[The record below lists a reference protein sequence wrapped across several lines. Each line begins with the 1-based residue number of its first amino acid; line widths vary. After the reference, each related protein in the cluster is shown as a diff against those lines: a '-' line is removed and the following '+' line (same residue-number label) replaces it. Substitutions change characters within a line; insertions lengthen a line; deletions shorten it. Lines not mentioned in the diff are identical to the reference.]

1 MIKTFARAA
10 AMVIIFALVAGCSQK
25 GFNTNLT
32 IEPKPVPGVDWTQYK
47 NWSFGR
53 QGEYVQTGIADLDAP
68 EFRKSVGDNTV
79 TLMSDLGYSHVDS
92 NPDML
97 LMFHVVV
104 EQRYDEVKTN
114 PAYQDFDMQW
124 AQASSE
130 DTWQEGSLF
139 IFAIDAKTGKQIW
152 SSSAKA
158 ELDKQSNFEKRKQ
171 RFNEVVTKMLADFPK
186 HSG

>member
-1 MIKTFARAA
+1 MIKMFVRAA
-10 AMVIIFALVAGCSQK
+10 ATLFVLALVASCSQK

-47 NWSFGR
+47 SWSFGR
-53 QGEYVQTGIADLDAP
+53 QGEYVQTGIAELDDPA
-68 EFRKSVGDNTV
+68 FRKSVAENT
-79 TLMSDLGYSHVDS
+79 TKLMTGLGYEHV
-92 NPDML
+92 NETPDML

-104 EQRYDEVKTN
+104 EQRYDEVKMN
-114 PAYQDFDMQW
+114 PAYQDFDLQW

-139 IFAIDAKTGKQIW
+139 LFAIDAKTGKQIW

-158 ELDKQSNFEKRKQ
+158 ELDKHSTFDTKKT
-171 RFNEVVTKMLADFPK
+171 RFNEVVTRMLADFPK
-186 HSG
+186 HSS